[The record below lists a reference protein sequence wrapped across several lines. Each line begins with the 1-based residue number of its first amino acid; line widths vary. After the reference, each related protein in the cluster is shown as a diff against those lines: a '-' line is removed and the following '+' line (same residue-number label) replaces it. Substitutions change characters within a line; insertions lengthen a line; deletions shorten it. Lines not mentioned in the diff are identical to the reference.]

1 MEMEMDEGLTLPGW
15 LTPAAWIFLGISLA
29 SAAVIAYQIYG
40 RGQRSRSHA
49 MDIAWIVGA
58 LYLGP
63 LALFMFQR
71 AGQPTGSAG
80 AGTELR
86 RAEHARAT
94 LRGGLMGGAASAI
107 AHVIGVPFV
116 VLTGLTIAG
125 QGLWAMVAV
134 ITVLAIAL
142 LIAFEYAVRDSKASP
157 GAAVTLIA
165 AVVTI
170 LFFDI
175 GMLGWMLLLHFNGLM
190 PAVTDVTFVFLMQVG
205 LVLGFIAGSPAISLL
220 LRRGAKVAA

>member
-1 MEMEMDEGLTLPGW
+1 M
-15 LTPAAWIFLGISLA
+15 AWIYLAVSLVC
-29 SAAVIAYQIYG
+29 AATIAYQVYG
-40 RGQRSRSHA
+40 RGRRSRSQA
-49 MDIAWIVGA
+49 MDVAWIVGA

-71 AGQPTGSAG
+71 ASGPTGSEEIK
-80 AGTELR
+80 TER
-86 RAEHARAT
+86 QAAHAHAT
-94 LRGGLMGGAASAI
+94 LRGGLLGGASSAI
-107 AHVIGVPFV
+107 AHVLGVPLV

-125 QGLWAMVAV
+125 LDLWAMVAV

-142 LIAFEYAVRDSKASP
+142 LIAFEYAVREDRAAAP
-157 GAAVTLIA
+157 GAAVTLVA

-170 LFFDI
+170 VFFDV

-220 LRRGAKVAA
+220 LRRGVKVAA